1 VTRASLLR
9 LAAMSLSGVAMGL
22 AFPPASLRP
31 LAWVGMVPLLLALPG
46 ASARGAL
53 GLAWGFTLI
62 GAWVVGSWL
71 PASVA
76 HYFLQP
82 LALGYVFFFATA
94 TGMAAVY
101 YMAWAAAHR
110 ALAPRLDPR
119 WLPLA
124 SAAAWTAAELG
135 RARLLGAL
143 GLFVGNPWGLLGYSQ
158 AGTPALVQVASA
170 TGIYGTS
177 FAVVAC
183 NVGVAVALRAA
194 WAGDRR
200 RAAQAFATGL
210 APGALVLAFGLAAL
224 RAAPLAPEPGPGAVP
239 VAAVQGNVDVGT
251 RWRSD
256 LYGRNLDVYLAE
268 TRAALRAQPGS
279 IVVWPEAALTFFL
292 EEEPLYLD
300 AIARVLAAGRG
311 ELVVGGPR
319 QQDAGDGAPAY
330 YNSVFVVDARGALR
344 GRYDKQ
350 HLVPFSEYFPLR
362 RVDLLRRNFERV
374 RSFAHGAPTP
384 PLPTR
389 AGGAGVLLCNES
401 MFPEAAAARVGDGA
415 AWLVVPSNDGWIP
428 SRRFADHLFD
438 IVRLRAIEQR
448 RWLVRASTSG
458 PSAIVD
464 PWGRAQAESPPFA
477 RAHLTGWIRPL
488 RGRTVYGRVGDA
500 FGLACLASVPVA
512 LWRARRGPAR
522 GAWRAG
528 SAW

>member
-1 VTRASLLR
+1 MT
-9 LAAMSLSGVAMGL
+9 LSGVAMGS

-31 LAWVGMVPLLLALPG
+31 LAWIGMVPLLLALRG
-46 ASARGAL
+46 ASLGAA
-53 GLAWGFTLI
+53 LALTWGFTLI

-82 LALGYVFFFATA
+82 LALGYAFFLGTA
-94 TGMAAVY
+94 TGMAALY
-101 YMAWAAAHR
+101 YMGWAAVHR
-110 ALAPRLDPR
+110 ACAGRLDPR

-135 RARLLGAL
+135 RARLLGVL

-158 AGTPALVQVASA
+158 ADIPALVQVASV

-177 FAVVAC
+177 FAIVAC
-183 NVGVAVALRAA
+183 NVALAEALQGGRAGGA
-194 WAGDRR
+194 ARR
-200 RAAQAFATGL
+200 RRLAGLAIGL
-210 APGALVLAFGLAAL
+210 APALLVVTTGATSL
-224 RAAPLAPEPGPGAVP
+224 RGAPAPTPGPAAVP

-256 LYGRNLDVYLAE
+256 LYGQNLDVYLRE
-268 TRAALRAQPGS
+268 TVAALRAQPGS

-292 EEEPLYLD
+292 EDEPLYAA
-300 AIARVLAAGRG
+300 AIGRVLAAGGG
-311 ELVVGGPR
+311 ELLVGGPR
-319 QQDAGDGAPAY
+319 REGAEGDGARY
-330 YNSVFVVDARGALR
+330 YNSVFAVDAHGALR
-344 GRYDKQ
+344 ARYDKQ

-362 RVDLLRRNFERV
+362 RIDLLRRNFERV
-374 RSFAHGAPTP
+374 RSFAHGAPGP

-401 MFPEAAAARVGDGA
+401 MLPEDAGARVREGA
-415 AWLVVPSNDGWIP
+415 TWLVVPSNDGWIP

-464 PWGRAQAESPPFA
+464 PWGRVQGHSPPFE
-477 RAHLTGWIRPL
+477 RTHLTGWIEPRHE
-488 RGRTVYGRVGDA
+488 RTPYARFGDA
-500 FGLACLASVPVA
+500 FAALCVASVPIS
-512 LWRARRGPAR
+512 LWRARRR
-522 GAWRAG
+522 RA
-528 SAW
+528 APRPW